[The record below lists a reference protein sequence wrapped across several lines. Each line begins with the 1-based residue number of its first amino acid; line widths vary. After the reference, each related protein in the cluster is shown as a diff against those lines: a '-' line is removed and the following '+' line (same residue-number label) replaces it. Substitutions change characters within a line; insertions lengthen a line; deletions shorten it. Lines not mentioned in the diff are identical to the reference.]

1 MNWETIVSY
10 LAPIG
15 TGLIGFFAGKKRSDK
30 EVEQLSL
37 GNVEQALNIY
47 KEMLDDMKLRYDKEI
62 ESLKSKLQES
72 QRHIEVLE
80 RKIKEM
86 TTVKKRV
93 IKKNTVKNEQ

>member
-1 MNWETIVSY
+1 V
-10 LAPIG
+10 P
-15 TGLIGFFAGKKRSDK
+15 GKTLNNLGEVCCGRK
-30 EVEQLSL
+30 E
-37 GNVEQALNIY
+37 
-47 KEMLDDMKLRYDKEI
+47 KEFVLDRTEKLKKSENNKEI

-72 QRHIEVLE
+72 QKHIEVLE